1 MNPLLELT
9 ELPAF
14 DRILPE
20 HVEPAVDQ
28 TLAGVR
34 EQIESLLQ
42 AGPPFSWDNT
52 LAPLELAL
60 NRLHRVWSP
69 VSHLNAVMNSD
80 ALRAAY
86 NTCLPKLS
94 AFETEL
100 GQHEELYRA
109 VKAIADSDAFEDLNS
124 AQQQS
129 IRHRLRDFRLM
140 GIELDPEGQA
150 RFKDIQQRL
159 SELQSRFQE
168 NLLDATHGWKKSI
181 NDETLLSGL
190 PESARDLARQQAE
203 SEQQEGWLFTLDF
216 PSYFPVMA
224 YADNRALREEFY
236 TAYLT
241 RASDAGPHAG
251 QWDNSEIMDEILALR
266 HESARLLDFGNYAE
280 YSLAT
285 KMADSPQQVLQFLEE
300 LAEHA
305 AEPARQDMRTLRDFA
320 REQGA
325 DYDLQAWDVPYWSE
339 KLRQQRH
346 DLSQEMLKPWFPD
359 TRVIQGLFDVTERL
373 YGMHVSERHDVA
385 LWHPDVRFF
394 EIHDAGGTLRGRFYL
409 DLYARA
415 DKRGGAWMDDCASRL
430 MIDEQQQVPVAYLT
444 CNFSPP
450 LGEAPALLTHNEVTT
465 LFHEFGHGL
474 HHLLTRVDYPSV
486 SGINGVAWDAVELP
500 SQFMENW
507 CWEREPLN
515 LISAQVETGEPL
527 PDTLFERMRGA
538 RNFQSAMQMVRQL
551 EFALFDMRIHLEYQ
565 PGRGGRIYEKLNQ
578 VREQV
583 AVIPAPDFNRFAH
596 GFSHIFGGGYAA
608 GYYSYKWAEVLSA
621 DAYSLFE
628 ETGVFSRE
636 SGERF
641 LDNILEQGG
650 SADPMQLYRQFRGR
664 EPDIR
669 ALLRHSGLE
678 A

>member
-14 DRILPE
+14 DRIRPE
-20 HVEPAVDQ
+20 HVEPAIDK
-28 TLAGVR
+28 TLAEVR
-34 EQIESLLQ
+34 EEIDTLLQ
-42 AGPPFSWDNT
+42 AGPPFDWDNT

-69 VSHLNAVMNSD
+69 VSHLNAVMNSE

-86 NTCLPKLS
+86 NACLPKLS

-100 GQHEELYRA
+100 GQHEGLYRA
-109 VKAIADSDAFEDLNS
+109 VKAIADSETFDTLDT

-140 GIELDPEGQA
+140 GIELDRAGQK
-150 RFKDIQQRL
+150 RFKEIQQRL

-168 NLLDATHGWKKSI
+168 NLLDATNDWKKHITDAS
-181 NDETLLSGL
+181 LLSGL

-203 SEQQEGWLFTLDF
+203 NEQLEGWLFTLDF
-216 PSYFPVMA
+216 PSYFPVVT
-224 YADNRALREEFY
+224 YADNRTLREELY
-236 TAYLT
+236 TAYMT
-241 RASDAGPHAG
+241 RASDTGPGAG
-251 QWDNSEIMDEILALR
+251 QWDNTAVMDEILALR
-266 HESARLLDFGNYAE
+266 HESARLLGFENFAG
-280 YSLAT
+280 YSLVT
-285 KMADSPQQVLQFLEE
+285 KMADSPRRVMQFLNE
-300 LAEHA
+300 LAEHSV
-305 AEPARQDMRTLRDFA
+305 EPAHKDMKTLREFA

-325 DYDLQAWDVPYWSE
+325 DYTLQAWDIPYWSE
-339 KLRQQRH
+339 KLRKQRH

-359 TRVIQGLFDVTERL
+359 TRVVQGLFDVVERL
-373 YGMHVSERHDVA
+373 YGMRVSERNDVTT
-385 LWHPDVRFF
+385 WHPDVRFF
-394 EIHDAGGTLRGRFYL
+394 EIHDDNGTLRGRFYL

-415 DKRGGAWMDDCASRL
+415 GKRGGAWMDDCASRL
-430 MIDEQQQVPVAYLT
+430 VIGDQLQSPVAYLT

-450 LGEAPALLTHNEVTT
+450 VGDRPALLTHHEVTT

-474 HHLLTRVDYPSV
+474 HHMLTRVDYPSV

-507 CWEREPLN
+507 CWEREPIN
-515 LISAQVETGEPL
+515 LISAHFETGEPL
-527 PDTLFERMRGA
+527 PDELFERMCDA

-551 EFALFDMRIHLEYQ
+551 EFALFDMRIHVEYQ
-565 PGRGGRIYEKLNQ
+565 RERDGRIYEILNQ

-583 AVIPAPDFNRFAH
+583 AVVPAPGFNRFAH

-628 ETGVFSRE
+628 ETAVFDHE
-636 SGERF
+636 SGRRF
-641 LDNILEQGG
+641 LENILEQGG